1 MTASDTP
8 VPQLGAQLVGT
19 VPLESAEAV
28 FRAVAGHLGSRVA
41 RIPDGETGERLGWI
55 VILLPMLMS
64 HPLVV
69 LKGSRVVQEHADDLE
84 QATDAS
90 AETDDFS
97 LPTFRL
103 RAGANPDDLVIPS
116 PGYADFAETSYQ
128 TFAALKKDGVIAPTT
143 RFQVSLPSPFE
154 VPVVFFPDGQ
164 LAVEPAFR
172 AMLKAEVDRICAAIP
187 HDELAIQWDVAAE
200 FGLLEG
206 VWPTDLA
213 DIPGGIASV
222 LADIGNHVPAEVALG
237 YHLCYGDLGHQ
248 HFIEPR
254 DTRIL
259 VDMANRVAA
268 GLSRPLTWVH
278 MPVPRDRADAGYFE
292 PLADLELAPDTELYL
307 GLVHLTGG
315 AEGAR
320 RRIAA
325 ATAFRAVFGVATEC
339 GFGRRDP
346 ATIPAL
352 LDLHRT
358 VIDGS

>member
-19 VPLESAEAV
+19 VPMASAEAV

-55 VILLPMLMS
+55 LILLPILMS
-64 HPLVV
+64 QPLVL
-69 LKGSRVVQEHADDLE
+69 LKGSRVVQEHADDIE
-84 QATDAS
+84 HATVS
-90 AETDDFS
+90 ADTDDFS
-97 LPTFRL
+97 APAFRL
-103 RAGANPDDLVIPS
+103 RAGASPDNLVIPS
-116 PGYADFAETSYQ
+116 PGYADFAVASYQ
-128 TFAALKKDGVIAPTT
+128 TFAALKKDGVIAPGT
-143 RFQVSLPSPFE
+143 RFQVSLPSSLE
-154 VPVVFFPDGQ
+154 APVVFFPDDH

-206 VWPTDLA
+206 VWPTGLA

-268 GLSRPLTWVH
+268 GLWRPLTWVH

-292 PLADLELAPDTELYL
+292 PLADLEIAPSTELYL
-307 GLVHLTGG
+307 GLVHLTDGV
-315 AEGAR
+315 EGAR
-320 RRIAA
+320 RRIAV
-325 ATAFRAVFGVATEC
+325 ATPFRALFGVATEC

-352 LDLHRT
+352 LDLHRA